1 MERVLVDILG
11 LSTNPAS
18 GGAYALILREV
29 EGNRRLPIII
39 GQAEAQSIALEME
52 GIKPPRPLTH
62 DLMKNIIAAFGAEL
76 TDVLIDDLRDG
87 TFYAKLNID
96 NQSIDSRPSDA
107 IALAVRYGAQIFV
120 ATNVMDEAAFVPE
133 EEEEE
138 EKKEEGKGKQ
148 TPSTPKQQKTIPRDH
163 ESNPPRRNASAPEA
177 GHRERRLRESG
188 IAAGR
193 HQTLGSQR
201 LETVVNPRAIF
212 DQSSPRVNS
221 PVPSNISCRS
231 LHVKKF
237 TTSQ

>member
-1 MERVLVDILG
+1 LESDVDSHKVLEYNASKGLRDCKEQDVERVLVDILG

-52 GIKPPRPLTH
+52 GIKPPRPRTH

-96 NQSIDSRPSDA
+96 NQVIDSRPSDA

-133 EEEEE
+133 EEEDE

-148 TPSTPKQQKTIPRDH
+148 MASTPKQQKTPPETTKAIRLEEMHQQLKQAIEKEDYEKAASLRD
-163 ESNPPRRNASAPEA
+163 EIR
-177 GHRERRLRESG
+177 
-188 IAAGR
+188 
-193 HQTLGSQR
+193 R
-201 LETVVNPRAIF
+201 LETS
-212 DQSSPRVNS
+212 D
-221 PVPSNISCRS
+221 
-231 LHVKKF
+231 
-237 TTSQ
+237 